1 MSADEALDVLVD
13 PANILTTTVTI
24 REGLLL
30 TDIVAALVKG
40 TGLKKKAFT
49 QALKDPKSIGLPDFA
64 EGNAEG
70 YLFPATYAFGPN
82 DTATDMLKQMVDRWR
97 QSVGDNDV
105 ESVADSLGCE
115 EGTTTGCTPEQ
126 VMTVASLVQAE
137 GRGADMP
144 KIARVIYNRLQ
155 NPGTAGTVGK
165 LQIDATVLYA
175 LGRDGNSP
183 LTTAEIESTDSPY
196 NTYMYKGLP
205 PGPIGAPGD
214 QAIQAALHPAD
225 GDWYYYVTVN
235 LATGETKFAE
245 TFEEFSG
252 YKAEYQEYCRT
263 QSDRC

>member
-1 MSADEALDVLVD
+1 
-13 PANILTTTVTI
+13 
-24 REGLLL
+24 
-30 TDIVAALVKG
+30 
-40 TGLKKKAFT
+40 
-49 QALKDPKSIGLPDFA
+49 
-64 EGNAEG
+64 
-70 YLFPATYAFGPN
+70 
-82 DTATDMLKQMVDRWR
+82 MLKQMVDRWR

-105 ESVADSLGCE
+105 ESIAASLGCE
-115 EGTTTGCTPEQ
+115 EGKTTGCTPEQ

-137 GRGADMP
+137 GRGDDMA

-155 NPGTAGTVGK
+155 NHDEGTVGK

-183 LTTAEIESTDSPY
+183 LTTDEIESTDSPY
-196 NTYMYKGLP
+196 NTYMYAGLP

-214 QAIQAALHPAD
+214 EAIQAALHPAD

-245 TFEEFSG
+245 TYDEFLQ
-252 YKAEYQEYCRT
+252 YKAEYQEYCAT